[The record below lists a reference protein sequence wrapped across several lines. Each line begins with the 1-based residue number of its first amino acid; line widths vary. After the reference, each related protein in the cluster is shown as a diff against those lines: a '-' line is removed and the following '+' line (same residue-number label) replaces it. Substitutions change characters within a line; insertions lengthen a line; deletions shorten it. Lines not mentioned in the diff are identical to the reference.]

1 MQITF
6 LLPYICSNK
15 NVLAMNLSF
24 EKVARLPK
32 IYITKGI
39 LHLHRHNPPVFKKS
53 HQRVAVAVY
62 FFCLG
67 LSFASWASRIPDIKA
82 SLRLSEALLGT
93 ILLALP
99 AGQMLTLP
107 FSGRIV
113 ARYGSKITLGIAFV
127 GYAFSLTN
135 LGLAKEAWQLGLA
148 LFALGIF
155 GNLCN
160 ISVNTQAVSA
170 EKQYGRPILASFHG
184 VWSTAGFTGAL
195 VGLLMINLKLTPYQ
209 HFWIVALF
217 GIAATL
223 LANRFLTESPLTA
236 AAEKNDQPKP
246 SFLSKPPK
254 VILQLGLIGFC
265 CMASEGTMFDWSGV
279 YFQKIVKAE
288 GSLIPL
294 GYASFMI
301 MMAAGRFMGDKL
313 QVRFGKPRMLQLNG
327 ILISSGL
334 AIAIFFPNIV
344 TATIGF
350 IVVGFGVSSVVPMVY
365 STAGKIPGMAPSIAL
380 AGVSGISYLGF
391 LLGPPVIGF
400 IAELSDLRFS
410 FGLISVMGL
419 MIAIFVP
426 KISAFK

>member
-1 MQITF
+1 MNIS
-6 LLPYICSNK
+6 LGK
-15 NVLAMNLSF
+15 VL
-24 EKVARLPK
+24 KLPK
-32 IYITKGI
+32 SYITKER
-39 LHLHRHNPPVFKKS
+39 LHLHRGTPPVFNKS

-113 ARYGSKITLGIAFV
+113 AKYGSKTTLGIAFV
-127 GYAFSLTN
+127 LYAFCLTN
-135 LGLAKEAWQLGLA
+135 LGIAREAWQLGLA
-148 LFALGIF
+148 LFAMGIT

-160 ISVNTQAVSA
+160 ISVNTQAVSV
-170 EKQYGRPILASFHG
+170 EKMYGRPILASFHG
-184 VWSTAGFTGAL
+184 VWSTAGFSGAL
-195 VGLLMINLKLTPYQ
+195 IGLLMISLKLTPYQ
-209 HFWIVALF
+209 HFWVIALF
-217 GIAATL
+217 GITATL
-223 LANRFLTESPLTA
+223 LANRFMSESATTDPSKEA
-236 AAEKNDQPKP
+236 SERP

-254 VILQLGLIGFC
+254 IILQLGLIGFC

-288 GSLIPL
+288 GGLIPL

-301 MMAAGRFMGDKL
+301 MMAIGRFTGDKL
-313 QVRFGKPRMLQLNG
+313 QLRFGKQRMLQING
-327 ILISSGL
+327 LLISVGL
-334 AIAIFFPNIV
+334 GIAIFFPHIL

-350 IVVGFGVSSVVPMVY
+350 IIVGFGVSSVVPIVY
-365 STAGKIPGMAPSIAL
+365 STAGKLGNMPPSIAL

-391 LLGPPVIGF
+391 LLGPPLIGF

-410 FGLISVMGL
+410 FGVISVLGL
-419 MIAIFVP
+419 LIALFVP
-426 KISAFK
+426 RISAFK

>member
-1 MQITF
+1 MNISLQ
-6 LLPYICSNK
+6 K
-15 NVLAMNLSF
+15 VL
-24 EKVARLPK
+24 RLPK
-32 IYITKGI
+32 NYITKEI
-39 LHLHRHNPPVFKKS
+39 LHLHRDTPPVFDKS
-53 HQRVAVAVY
+53 HQRIAVSVY

-67 LSFASWASRIPDIKA
+67 LAFASWASRIPDIKA
-82 SLRLSEALLGT
+82 ALRLSEALLGT
-93 ILLALP
+93 LLLALP

-127 GYAFSLTN
+127 FYAFSLTN
-135 LGLAKEAWQLGLA
+135 LGLAKEAWQLGLG
-148 LFALGIF
+148 LFALGIS

-160 ISVNTQAVSA
+160 ISVNTQAVSV

-195 VGLLMINLKLTPYQ
+195 VGLLLINLKFTPYQ

-217 GIAATL
+217 GITATL
-223 LANRFLTESPLTA
+223 IANRFLTESATTA
-236 AAEKNDQPKP
+236 SEAKDSKPKS
-246 SFLSKPPK
+246 SFLSRPPK

-265 CMASEGTMFDWSGV
+265 CMASEGAMFDWSGV

-301 MMAAGRFMGDKL
+301 MMAIGRFTGDKL
-313 QVRFGKPRMLQLNG
+313 QLRFGKQRMLQTNG
-327 ILISSGL
+327 LLISIGL
-334 AIAIFFPNIV
+334 AAAIFFPNIV

-350 IVVGFGVSSVVPMVY
+350 IIVGFGVSSVIPMVY
-365 STAGKIPGMAPSIAL
+365 STAGKLSNMAPSIAL
-380 AGVSGISYLGF
+380 AGVSSISYLGF
-391 LLGPPVIGF
+391 LLGPPLIGF
-400 IAELSDLRFS
+400 IAEASDLRFS
-410 FGLISVMGL
+410 FGLISIMGL
-419 MIAIFVP
+419 LIAIFVP

>member
-1 MQITF
+1 
-6 LLPYICSNK
+6 
-15 NVLAMNLSF
+15 MNISL
-24 EKVARLPK
+24 EKVLRLPK
-32 IYITKGI
+32 NFITKEI
-39 LHLHRHNPPVFKKS
+39 FHSQRSTPPVFDKS
-53 HQRVAVAVY
+53 YQRIAVSVY

-67 LSFASWASRIPDIKA
+67 LSFASWASRIPDIKTT
-82 SLRLSEALLGT
+82 LHLSEAFLGT
-93 ILLALP
+93 LLLALP

-135 LGLAKEAWQLGLA
+135 LGLAKEGWQLGLA
-148 LFALGIF
+148 LFAMGVF
-155 GNLCN
+155 GNMSN
-160 ISVNTQAVSA
+160 ISVNTQAVSV

-184 VWSTAGFTGAL
+184 VWSSAGFTGAL
-195 VGLLMINLKLTPYQ
+195 VGLLMIKLRLTPYQ
-209 HFWIVALF
+209 HFWIVALV
-217 GIAATL
+217 GIVSTVI
-223 LANRFLTESPLTA
+223 ANRFLTESATTA
-236 AAEKNDQPKP
+236 AEPKKENAK
-246 SFLSKPPK
+246 SSLFSRPPL
-254 VILQLGLIGFC
+254 VIIQLGLIGFC

-301 MMAAGRFMGDKL
+301 MMAIGRFTGDKL
-313 QVRFGKPRMLQLNG
+313 QSRFGKQRMLQVNG
-327 ILISSGL
+327 LLISTGL
-334 AIAIFFPNIV
+334 ATAIFFPNII
-344 TATIGF
+344 TATLGF
-350 IVVGFGVSSVVPMVY
+350 VLVGLGVSSVVPMVY
-365 STAGKIPGMAPSIAL
+365 STAGKLPNMAPSIAL

-400 IAELSDLRFS
+400 IAEWSDLRFS

-426 KISAFK
+426 RVSAFKQ